1 MENFKNE
8 KKNIKIKDFIIHIDP
23 LVVITEYVVVSEN
36 NKKVE
41 EYEFFNKTHC
51 KLLSEM
57 IDKCNQK
64 SNCNSLSK
72 LFSKKCF

>member
-23 LVVITEYVVVSEN
+23 LVVITEYVVVPEN

-41 EYEFFNKTHC
+41 EYEFFNKKHC

-57 IDKCNQK
+57 IDKCNQT